1 MDTRPLQSKQELD
14 PDAAIKRNVPGGE
27 AEEDARSAAA
37 HLQPAPYDPDISKEI
52 NLQVGR
58 YCNME
63 CSSACTPTL
72 FLALHMSCYPLWT
85 SQTPLPTTQSS
96 HAGA

>member
-1 MDTRPLQSKQELD
+1 M
-14 PDAAIKRNVPGGE
+14 RNVPGGE

-52 NLQVGR
+52 NLQAGR

-63 CSSACTPTL
+63 CSSH
-72 FLALHMSCYPLWT
+72 LHAHP
-85 SQTPLPTTQSS
+85 TPLPTTQSS
-96 HAGA
+96 HTGA